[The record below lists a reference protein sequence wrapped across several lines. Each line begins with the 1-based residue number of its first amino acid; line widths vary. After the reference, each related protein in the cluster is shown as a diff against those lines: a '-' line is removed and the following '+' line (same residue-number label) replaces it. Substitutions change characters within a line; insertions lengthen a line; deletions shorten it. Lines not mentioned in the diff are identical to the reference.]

1 MAESDK
7 TEPGKHDRLKNALE
21 KLSKPTAFELG
32 VVRALHDI
40 HRRVIEEPWFGR
52 TIHDVVSHYNQR
64 LGKEYEAEKEP
75 EQDAALKQGQQN
87 TQEKKK
93 GTGQEVKHDYSP
105 ETFYGRDKASRE
117 RQQERNQQEQQ
128 PAQEHGRERGRDI
141 ER

>member
-7 TEPGKHDRLKNALE
+7 TEPGKYDRLNAALE

-40 HRRVIEEPWFGR
+40 HRRVIEEPWYGR

-64 LGKEYEAEKEP
+64 LGREYEKEKEQEP
-75 EQDAALKQGQQN
+75 APAQSQEQNQG
-87 TQEKKK
+87 TE
-93 GTGQEVKHDYSP
+93 QEVPHDYSP
-105 ETFYGRDKASRE
+105 DTFFGRDKASLD
-117 RQQERNQQEQQ
+117 RQQERSQQEQH
-128 PAQEHGRERGRDI
+128 AQEQGKERGRDI